1 MNLNSST
8 TIQFSNDNYKRFQFL
23 NNKIINGSWGV
34 RLTLNC
40 LTVINSNLPNRIPIL
55 LIWVSPPLS
64 QQNNSSPSFSACKL
78 LNVTGFL
85 TSCSLTC
92 TILDTTPDT
101 SGVKGLGPSAFFGAI
116 FLLALILSVF

>member
-1 MNLNSST
+1 MNLKSST

-40 LTVINSNLPNRIPIL
+40 STVINSNFPKGIPIF
-55 LIWVSPPLS
+55 LIWVSPPLF
-64 QQNNSSPSFSACKL
+64 QQNNSSPSFLACKL

-92 TILDTTPDT
+92 TTPDT
-101 SGVKGLGPSAFFGAI
+101 SGVKGLGPSAFLDAI
-116 FLLALILSVF
+116 FLLALILSVS